1 MAKKKSVPGPKSA
14 KSGPMSVDLK
24 VLGEKLSDGIDLEEF
39 NDGEDAAEARALA
52 MMMAEGVF
60 DNIGEVRTGNGGSE
74 MEVIDDDSDVSG
86 SEDGGEGSND
96 SEAESDIEEPT
107 TTTTTSNS
115 EIVME
120 TVPSPSEQRNT
131 ISRNNNNNSNNR
143 PPLYMNNT
151 KGLLA
156 SAAALDSRNL
166 AWPEKFSVVPGPL
179 DLAEKDVHDD
189 IKREVSFYNL
199 ALAGVEK
206 CAKLCDKYKIP
217 FTRPLD
223 FFAEMIKSDE
233 HMGKV
238 KDRLI
243 FESKK
248 MDAFEQVSERI
259 GGVVDDEKCIRA
271 TTKLTLFQSIYFAP
285 SSIGA
290 EEGQQGPEVEA
301 QGEAE

>member
-1 MAKKKSVPGPKSA
+1 
-14 KSGPMSVDLK
+14 
-24 VLGEKLSDGIDLEEF
+24 
-39 NDGEDAAEARALA
+39 
-52 MMMAEGVF
+52 
-60 DNIGEVRTGNGGSE
+60 
-74 MEVIDDDSDVSG
+74 
-86 SEDGGEGSND
+86 
-96 SEAESDIEEPT
+96 
-107 TTTTTSNS
+107 
-115 EIVME
+115 ME